1 MRHSGNEL
9 INPFKTLE
17 RAGIKEGDTVAD
29 LGCGALGHFVF
40 PAAQLVGGNGSVYAI
55 DIDKNA
61 LKAIDRAAKHDQYF
75 NIVPVWSDIEV
86 ERAARIRDHSC
97 HIVIVAN
104 NLYLSRNRAGLVAEA
119 MRLLAPGGSILV
131 IEWQAC
137 VTDVGPPPENRM
149 PPHEAKRYFADE
161 SLEFVDE
168 FDAGDCH
175 YGLVYRRRAHEGV
188 RQEIVNH
195 ADDLASR

>member
-17 RAGIKEGDTVAD
+17 RAGLREGDTVAD

-40 PAAQLVGGNGSVYAI
+40 PAAQLVGGNGRVYAV
-55 DIDKNA
+55 DIDKQA
-61 LKAIDRAAKHDQYF
+61 LKAVERMAKHEQYW
-75 NIVPVWSDIEV
+75 NIMPVWSDIEV
-86 ERAARIRDHSC
+86 PRAARIRDRSC
-97 HIVIVAN
+97 QLVIVAN
-104 NLYLSRNRAGLVAEA
+104 NLYLSQNRAGLVEEA
-119 MRLLAPGGSILV
+119 MRLVAPGGTLLV

-149 PPHEAKRYFADE
+149 PPHEAKRYFVDDA
-161 SLEFVDE
+161 LELTDE

-175 YGLVYRRRAHEGV
+175 YALAYRRKVAEGV
-188 RQEIVNH
+188 RHEIVNQ
-195 ADDLASR
+195 AEDLA